1 MGIQADRFG
10 VGETGDGFSGRL
22 MRRRSAPMT
31 RSRSWGIA
39 VWLALS
45 STAQA
50 QVMRPDGSADFT
62 RYHDAAETAAFLK
75 QVEQKYPDLARIYV
89 IGKSYKGQDLL
100 LLELTNRK
108 NKAPGEKPGYY
119 IDGGVHSGELTGS
132 EQVLYLI
139 WHYASNYGKDPAVT
153 ELLDTRTLYLR
164 PKFNP
169 DGSDYSLKNPDNLR
183 STVRPWDEDG
193 DGLLDEDK
201 AEDLDGDGAITQMRV
216 RSPNG
221 TFKISK
227 DDPRLM
233 VPRGAGETGGE
244 YYLVLSEGLD
254 SDGDGS
260 FNEDGVGG
268 IDMNRNF
275 PRSWAL
281 PYLQNGAGAFPL
293 SENETRASLDFIV
306 AHPNVTGIV
315 HNHTA
320 GGFLY
325 RLPSTE
331 PPESHEAEDLRIV
344 RQFADRYTAITGHP
358 SEDSYA
364 GEGSSRH
371 GTLIS
376 WGYFDFGVLGW
387 VPEHWGGFG
396 KDDNG
401 DKRVTDAERLR
412 WSDEEL
418 KGQGFA
424 PWTVFKHPQL
434 GEVGIGGWRRKFTQQ
449 NPPPSMLEAEIA
461 MKVPWFTEMAM
472 VSPLVAIKEAKAT
485 ALGGGLFR
493 VDLAVENGGY
503 MPTNV
508 TERAIVAK
516 LAKPVRA
523 SLKLTMA
530 ALVDGKP
537 TTSLGHIPGRRA
549 LSSASPQG
557 NVRTHSWVLRAAAP
571 GSEVEIE
578 VVSEKGGTD
587 RRTVALR

>member
-1 MGIQADRFG
+1 
-10 VGETGDGFSGRL
+10 
-22 MRRRSAPMT
+22 MT
-31 RSRSWGIA
+31 RCTGWA
-39 VWLALS
+39 MAAMAALAS
-45 STAQA
+45 AAQA
-50 QVMRPDGSADFT
+50 QVMRPDGTADFT
-62 RYHDAAETAAFLK
+62 KYHDAAETASFLR
-75 QVEQKYPDLARIYV
+75 QVEQKYPGLARVFV
-89 IGKSYKGQDLL
+89 IGKSFKGQDLL

-108 NKAPGEKPGYY
+108 NKAPEEKPAYY

-139 WHYASNYGKDPAVT
+139 WHYATRYGSDPAVT

-169 DGSDYSLKNPDNLR
+169 DGSDYALKHPDNLR
-183 STVRPWDEDG
+183 STVKPWDEDG
-193 DGLLDEDK
+193 DGLLDEDP

-216 RSPNG
+216 KSANG

-227 DDPRLM
+227 EDPRLM
-233 VPRGAGETGGE
+233 IPRAAGETGGE
-244 YYLVLSEGLD
+244 YYLLLSEGID
-254 SDGDGS
+254 NDGDLR

-275 PRSWAL
+275 PRTWAL

-293 SENETRASLDFIV
+293 SEPETRATLDFIV
-306 AHPNVTGIV
+306 AHPNITGIV

-325 RLPSTE
+325 KLPSTE
-331 PPESHEAEDLRIV
+331 PAENHEADDLQIV
-344 RQFADRYTAITGHP
+344 KQFADRYTAITGHP

-364 GEGSSRH
+364 GEGNSRH

-376 WGYFDFGVLGW
+376 WGYFDFGVIGW

-396 KDDNG
+396 RDYNN
-401 DKRVTDAERLR
+401 DKRVSEAERLR
-412 WSDEEL
+412 WNDEEL

-424 PWTVFKHPQL
+424 PWKPFKHPQL
-434 GEVGIGGWRRKFTQQ
+434 GDVEIGGWRRKFTQQ

-472 VSPLVAIKEAKAT
+472 VSPVIVIREARAT

-493 VDLAVENGGY
+493 VDVTVENGGY
-503 MPTNV
+503 MPTNI
-508 TERAIVAK
+508 TKRAITAE

-523 SLKLTMA
+523 TLRLNGAT
-530 ALVDGKP
+530 LLEGGPVV
-537 TTSLGHIPGRRA
+537 SLGNIPGRRGIT
-549 LSSASPQG
+549 SAAPRQ
-557 NVRTHSWVLRAAAP
+557 NLATTSWVVRSPAAVT
-571 GSEVEIE
+571 EVEIE
-578 VVSEKGGTD
+578 VASEKGGTE
-587 RRTVALR
+587 RRKVALK

>member
-1 MGIQADRFG
+1 
-10 VGETGDGFSGRL
+10 
-22 MRRRSAPMT
+22 MT
-31 RSRSWGIA
+31 RRTAWA
-39 VWLALS
+39 TLVLLTLS
-45 STAQA
+45 SAAPA

-62 RYHDAAETAAFLK
+62 KYHDAAETAVFLK
-75 QVEQKYPDLARIYV
+75 QIEQKYPNLARVSV

-100 LLELTNRK
+100 LVELTNRK
-108 NKAPGEKPGYY
+108 TRAPEEKPGYY

-139 WHYASNYGKDPAVT
+139 WYYATNYGKDAAVT
-153 ELLDTRTLYLR
+153 ELLDSRTLYLR

-169 DGSDYSLKNPDNLR
+169 DGSDYALKNPDNLR
-183 STVRPWDEDG
+183 STVRPWDEDD

-216 RSPNG
+216 KSPNG
-221 TFKISK
+221 AFRISK
-227 DDPRLM
+227 EDPRLM
-233 VPRGAGETGGE
+233 VPRGPGESGGE
-244 YYLVLSEGLD
+244 YYLVLSEGID
-254 SDGDGS
+254 NDGDGS

-275 PRSWAL
+275 PRTWAL

-306 AHPNVTGIV
+306 AHPNITGIV

-325 RLPSTE
+325 KLPSTE
-331 PPESHEAEDLRIV
+331 PAANHEAADLQIV
-344 RQFADRYTAITGHP
+344 KQYADRYTAITSHP

-364 GEGSSRH
+364 GEGASRH

-396 KDDNG
+396 KDENG
-401 DKRVTDAERLR
+401 DKRVSDLERLK
-412 WSDEEL
+412 WNDEEL

-424 PWTVFKHPQL
+424 PWKAFKHPQL
-434 GEVGIGGWRRKFTQQ
+434 GDVEIGGWRRKFTQQ

-472 VSPLVAIKEAKAT
+472 VSPIIAIKDAKAT
-485 ALGGGLFR
+485 PLGGGLFR
-493 VDLAVENGGY
+493 VEVVVENGGY
-503 MPTNV
+503 MPTNI
-508 TERAIVAK
+508 TKRAIVAE

-523 SLKLTMA
+523 TLKLTGA
-530 ALVDGKP
+530 SLVEGKA
-537 TTSLGHIPGRRA
+537 TVSLGNLPGRRGI
-549 LSSASPQG
+549 SAGSPRE
-557 NVRTHSWVLRAAAP
+557 NVVTASWVVKGATAAA
-571 GSEVEIE
+571 EVEIE
-578 VVSEKGGTD
+578 IVSEKGGTD
-587 RRTVALR
+587 RRKVALR